1 MAGKSNYLE
10 NKVLDH
16 VLRVASFTQPS
27 ALYVALFASGSGPG
41 EAGGGTELPTAAG
54 YARQAVTFGAAVNGV
69 SLNLADV
76 DFFTPSGAGAAI
88 GTTTVGHFG
97 IYDALSGGNLLY
109 FGDLVAP
116 KTITTG
122 DLLRIPTNGLS
133 VSED

>member
-16 VLRVASFTQPS
+16 VLRVASYAQPS
-27 ALYVALFASGSGPG
+27 TLYVALFASGSGPG
-41 EAGGGTELPTAAG
+41 EAGGGTELPSAAG
-54 YARQAVTFGAAVNGV
+54 YIRQPVVFAAAVNGT
-69 SLNLADV
+69 SLSTADI
-76 DFFTPSGAGAAI
+76 DFFAPGGAGVAI

-109 FGDLVAP
+109 FGDLQAP

-122 DLLRIPTNGLS
+122 DLLRIPANGIS

>member
-16 VLRVASFTQPS
+16 VLGVASFTQP
-27 ALYVALFASGSGPG
+27 AARYVALFASGSGPG

-54 YARQAVTFGAAVNGV
+54 YARQSVTFGAAVNGV
-69 SLNLADV
+69 SQNLADT
-76 DFFTPSGAGAAI
+76 DFFAPGGAGAPI

-97 IYDALSGGNLLY
+97 IYDALTGGNLLY
-109 FGDLVAP
+109 FGDLATP

-122 DLLRIPTNGLS
+122 DILRIPANGLS